1 MFRDDDDDEIYEDD
15 ILEEIPVGEGE
26 PVLEDDDEE
35 VIILQGIHFLQLI
48 LTFSTILKNKST
60 I

>member
-35 VIILQGIHFLQLI
+35 VIILHGIHFLQLI
-48 LTFSTILKNKST
+48 LTFSSILKNKST